1 MRVYINGEFVKNGL
15 KDGETF
21 LPTSLLFE
29 NEEENSQ
36 LEIEGNLCESC
47 VEDNKFF
54 CRWKG
59 VDLPEGISHIDEFIK
74 LLRKDNLKLTNME
87 ANYDGS
93 PTIKVT
99 SIVMQDD
106 LVEIRLNDNLLSEK
120 IEFIEF

>member
-36 LEIEGNLCESC
+36 LKIEGNLCESC

-59 VDLPEGISHIDEFIK
+59 
-74 LLRKDNLKLTNME
+74 
-87 ANYDGS
+87 DGS
-93 PTIKVT
+93 
-99 SIVMQDD
+99 Q
-106 LVEIRLNDNLLSEK
+106 
-120 IEFIEF
+120 